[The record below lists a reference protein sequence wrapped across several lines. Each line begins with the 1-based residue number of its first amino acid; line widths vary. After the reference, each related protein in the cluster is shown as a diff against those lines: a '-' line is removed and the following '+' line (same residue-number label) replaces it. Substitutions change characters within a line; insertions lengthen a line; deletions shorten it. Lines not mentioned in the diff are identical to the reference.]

1 MALNNLYTSL
11 FGEKQRKK
19 TADPALR
26 QGSAFLYMQH
36 EIVEGVLPD
45 LPLMD
50 QTTGPGLGSIVESLT
65 TMDKTTNP
73 LQKQDMVEQ
82 KKIAALED
90 KFNKTLSDY
99 TQSYKSYTG
108 ALAHGTGAGTPQME
122 ALHTKLIKLNEQ
134 LLTITNEIWKGVQ
147 SVNSRNA
154 KLAPVAASH
163 RNNLQARMK
172 ALEKAQNQLKQKA
185 DMSSTLSGE
194 IDNRNLNVDATYMH
208 YIVWFIAAV
217 TIGAVSV
224 QQLSK

>member
-99 TQSYKSYTG
+99 TQSYKTYT
-108 ALAHGTGAGTPQME
+108 
-122 ALHTKLIKLNEQ
+122 KLNEQ

>member
-1 MALNNLYTSL
+1 MSFNTLYTKL
-11 FGEKQRKK
+11 FGEKQRQRV
-19 TADPALR
+19 ADPALR

-50 QTTGPGLGSIVESLT
+50 QTTGPGLGSIVESLE
-65 TMDKTTNP
+65 TMNKTTSP
-73 LQKQDMVEQ
+73 LQKQDVTEQ

-99 TQSYKSYTG
+99 TQSYKNYTDAIG
-108 ALAHGTGAGTPQME
+108 HGTGADTPKMV
-122 ALHTKLIKLNEQ
+122 ALHKHLIKLNDQ
-134 LLTITNEIWKGVQ
+134 LLAITNEIWKGVQ
-147 SVNSRNA
+147 SVNARNA
-154 KLAPVAASH
+154 KLAPVATTH

-172 ALEKAQNQLKQKA
+172 ALAKAQSQLKHKA
-185 DMSSTLSGE
+185 GMSSTLSGE
-194 IDNRNLNVDATYMH
+194 IDNRTLNVDATYMH

-224 QQLSK
+224 KQLSK

>member
-1 MALNNLYTSL
+1 
-11 FGEKQRKK
+11 
-19 TADPALR
+19 
-26 QGSAFLYMQH
+26 MQH

-99 TQSYKSYTG
+99 TQTYKTYTDS
-108 ALAHGTGAGTPQME
+108 LAHGTGADTPKME
-122 ALHTKLIKLNEQ
+122 ALHSQLIKLNEQ
-134 LLTITNEIWKGVQ
+134 LLSITNEIWKGVQ
-147 SVNSRNA
+147 SVNTRNA
-154 KLAPVAASH
+154 KLAPAAASH
-163 RNNLQARMK
+163 RNDLQARMK
-172 ALEKAQNQLKQKA
+172 ALEKAQAQLNHKTQ
-185 DMSSTLSGE
+185 MSSTLSGE

-208 YIVWFIAAV
+208 YIVWFIAAA